1 MQAHS
6 VLLSDAVP
14 TVRPSALIPL
24 APGLPEE
31 FSPVLAAL
39 PLSLLAY
46 YIAKARGQ
54 ASFEF
59 PTPEAAR
66 EHYETIHR
74 VTMAEPA

>member
-1 MQAHS
+1 M
-6 VLLSDAVP
+6 
-14 TVRPSALIPL
+14 
-24 APGLPEE
+24 
-31 FSPVLAAL
+31 LAAL